1 MLPRD
6 VAARVYPI
14 RESRAGAVRRVRN
27 SGSGYNPLVFDSE
40 RFFQETWPKIS
51 QGFESEA
58 DAESEIQWIL
68 GHVRPPAGARVLDAP
83 CGFGRHAL
91 ALARRGFKVTG
102 VDLSDVELQRARDRA
117 AAARVHVDLVRE
129 DLRAMDFSEEFD
141 LALNLFSSIGY
152 FSDEEDRQLLDRFC
166 RALRS
171 GGALV
176 VDTRNR
182 DHYIRHY
189 AEEETWPVSG
199 GTVRISHRLDLA
211 TSRIRSQWW
220 LEEEN
225 RLLGETGLRLYSPHE
240 LYRMLR
246 AERWSR
252 VELFGR
258 LDGSPMTLDSPRIV
272 LVAWK

>member
-1 MLPRD
+1 M
-6 VAARVYPI
+6 
-14 RESRAGAVRRVRN
+14 RN